1 MITFKA
7 TIGSLVE
14 DVVYTWIFQAED
26 EEKAYAMAYEHWKD
40 KDYVDHV
47 AMDVEFFYS
56 GKLLELPALDGD
68 PKVQH
73 CIERFVNMVNEA
85 AQEYSIIGIYQAI
98 GYLSG
103 LSDSGLIRV
112 ETVSMYNRQICN
124 LYLNDRGWI
133 TEAGKR
139 GF

>member
-7 TIGSLVE
+7 TISSAVDDAE
-14 DVVYTWIFQAED
+14 YSWIFQAENLDAAFD
-26 EEKAYAMAYEHWKD
+26 EAQDHFKD
-40 KDYVDHV
+40 SYCLDLGTLN
-47 AMDVEFFYS
+47 VEEIYS
-56 GKLLELPALDGD
+56 GKVLKLPALDDD
-68 PKVQH
+68 PKVQY
-73 CIERFVNMVNEA
+73 CIKRFVDMVNEA